1 MYRIKDL
8 ETVHMYSDQDNF
20 CAEVSL
26 ANLGNGELVAVFAQ
40 NRGLQ
45 HTDTGS
51 ILLIRS
57 YDNGKTWDP
66 ATKVVVLE
74 QEPDAGW
81 NIAAIC
87 RLSDGELLVHANR
100 WRYLNDDGRI
110 DWMTGKSEID
120 GVWLTRSSDKGQTWS
135 PIERVNFAPMR
146 NARVRSAIV
155 ELPNGE
161 LLMPLHGFRWQ
172 RTLPDIA
179 SSERERCFVLWSPD
193 RGKRWYYYGTMG
205 YDPAEIIHYHEPGLT
220 ILPDGRL
227 LGLMRT
233 HRWPTPVKP
242 GEQMGPPSGY
252 VFMATSDDNGMSW
265 SWPRNT
271 KVWGYPPD
279 AITLP
284 DGTVL
289 ASVSYR
295 TEPMGVNIALSP
307 DGETWLPE
315 DVFSIAQ
322 YNPADVTPVF
332 PCHPDEPLVSRIARG
347 MLWHIGYP
355 SSIVLDDGRV
365 FTGYHLY
372 NKEGRQYVEGA
383 IYTVERVE

>member
-1 MYRIKDL
+1 VFRISGL
-8 ETVHMYSDQDNF
+8 ERVEMYSDPDNF

-26 ANLGNGELVAVFAQ
+26 ANLGGGELVAVFAQ

-57 YDNGKTWDP
+57 LDHGRTWDP
-66 ATKVVVLE
+66 TSKVVVMAE
-74 QEPDAGW
+74 EEDAGW

-87 RLSDGELLVHANR
+87 RLADGTLLVHANR
-100 WRYLNDDGRI
+100 WRYLTDGRI

-120 GVWLTRSSDKGQTWS
+120 GVWLTRSTDKGQTWS

-146 NARVRSAIV
+146 NARVRDAIV
-155 ELPNGE
+155 ELPSGE

-179 SSERERCFVLWSPD
+179 SVERERCFVLWSPD
-193 RGKRWYYYGTMG
+193 KGRHWHYYGTMG

-220 ILPDGRL
+220 RLADGRL

-233 HRWPTPVKP
+233 HRWPTPVLP

-252 VFMATSDDNGMSW
+252 VYMAFSDDDGMSW
-265 SWPRNT
+265 TWPRNT

-279 AITLP
+279 VITLP
-284 DGTVL
+284 DGSVL
-289 ASVSYR
+289 AAVSYR
-295 TEPMGVNIALSP
+295 TKPMAVHIALST
-307 DGETWLPE
+307 DAETWLPE
-315 DVFSIAQ
+315 DVFPIAT
-322 YNPADVTPVF
+322 YDPATVTPVF
-332 PCHPDEPLVSRIARG
+332 PHHPDEPVVSRVTRG
-347 MLWHIGYP
+347 MLWHIGCP
-355 SSIVLDDGRV
+355 SSILLDDGRV
-365 FTGYHLY
+365 FTGYHLF
-372 NKEGRQYVEGA
+372 NQEGRQYVEGA
-383 IYTVERVE
+383 MYAVERA